1 MFDRNVLSTTA
12 PCTVGVIEAVVSYVA
27 TLGHQEVIF
36 MFTPEMLIIKR
47 FKTYKIIMWLA
58 GLAAPE
64 ALGSCSIS

>member
-1 MFDRNVLSTTA
+1 MFDRNTLSTTA
-12 PCTVGVIEAVVSYVA
+12 PCTVGMIEAVVSYVA

-36 MFTPEMLIIKR
+36 MFTPEMLM
-47 FKTYKIIMWLA
+47 FKTYKIPMWLA